1 MAKNGAY
8 DRDEA
13 RLRRREVGRQSEQ
26 AERVLEV
33 VLHDAAFDLEAL
45 ALLTELRVVGSLKKP
60 KLVSLRLVRHRQA
73 VSDRFGVGL

>member
-1 MAKNGAY
+1 MAKNAAY

>member
-33 VLHDAAFDLEAL
+33 VLHDA
-45 ALLTELRVVGSLKKP
+45 
-60 KLVSLRLVRHRQA
+60 

>member
-45 ALLTELRVVGSLKKP
+45 ALLTEQRVVGSLKKP